1 MSVKRLRLNGT
12 PSPKGSKGHRDPAT
26 GRLLPGHQLP
36 GPGNPHSKKT
46 AELREAMLAAVT
58 AGDIRAI
65 IRKVITKA
73 KQGDMIAAKL
83 ILDRVFGRPTQ
94 SLTFEID
101 PSMDGF
107 FPDERFL

>member
-1 MSVKRLRLNGT
+1 
-12 PSPKGSKGHRDPAT
+12 
-26 GRLLPGHQLP
+26 
-36 GPGNPHSKKT
+36 
-46 AELREAMLAAVT
+46 MLAAVT
-58 AGDIRAI
+58 AGDIKAI
-65 IRKVITKA
+65 IKKVITKA

-107 FPDERFL
+107 SPDERFL

>member
-1 MSVKRLRLNGT
+1 
-12 PSPKGSKGHRDPAT
+12 
-26 GRLLPGHQLP
+26 
-36 GPGNPHSKKT
+36 
-46 AELREAMLAAVT
+46 MLAAVT

-101 PSMDGF
+101 PSMELGPADF
-107 FPDERFL
+107 RYL

>member
-1 MSVKRLRLNGT
+1 MKRLRLN
-12 PSPKGSKGHRDPAT
+12 PSPNGSKGDRDAAT
-26 GRLLPGHQLP
+26 GQFLPGHRLP
-36 GPGNPHSKKT
+36 GPGNPHAKQT

-65 IRKVITKA
+65 IRKVITKV
-73 KQGDMIAAKL
+73 IAAKL

-107 FPDERFL
+107 SPDERFV

>member
-1 MSVKRLRLNGT
+1 MKRVRLN
-12 PSPKGSKGHRDPAT
+12 PSPNGSKGDRDGAT
-26 GRLLPGHQLP
+26 GQFLPGHRLP
-36 GPGNPHSKKT
+36 GPGNPHAKQT

-58 AGDIRAI
+58 AGDVKAI
-65 IRKVITKA
+65 IKKMITRA